1 VQFAEAFMSVSR
13 TDWAC
18 LGLILLG
25 IILFL
30 IGANYYNAFAGWF
43 GVFLFVG
50 GVLAWI
56 ARYVYGMLV
65 KRQVQKP

>member
-1 VQFAEAFMSVSR
+1 MSVSR

-25 IILFL
+25 ILLFL
-30 IGANYYNAFAGWF
+30 IGANVYNEYVGWF

-50 GVLAWI
+50 SVLAWI
-56 ARYVYGMLV
+56 ARYVYGILV
-65 KRQVQKP
+65 KRPAQKP

>member
-1 VQFAEAFMSVSR
+1 MSVSR

-30 IGANYYNAFAGWF
+30 IGANYWNAFAGWF

-56 ARYVYGMLV
+56 ARYVYGLLV